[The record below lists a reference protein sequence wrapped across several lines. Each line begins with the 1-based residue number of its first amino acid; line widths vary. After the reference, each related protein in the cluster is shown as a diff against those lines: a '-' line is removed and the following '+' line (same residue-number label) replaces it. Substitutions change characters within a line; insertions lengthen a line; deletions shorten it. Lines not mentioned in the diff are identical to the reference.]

1 MIGRPARV
9 GVMLGDFQIGAVAG
23 EAVEDI
29 GGVCGRGRNP
39 TPSSPR

>member
-29 GGVCGRGRNP
+29 GAPVQYADTDSR
-39 TPSSPR
+39 